1 MKRTFRQL
9 RNDIIE
15 RLKRIGE
22 RELERTTLPHS
33 KTIATTYEAR
43 VIRAQDSD
51 AARIYS
57 PYFWS
62 GFLDLGRGP
71 VYPSRASLLVWYRN
85 PERDDPRLRGGYPR
99 SRSAQRKLT
108 AAEYKRGLRINKLYE
123 AAGREPFMIVS
134 RGADGFVG
142 KGFTEAARPSVE
154 RQGRAAVREE
164 LQDWLSE
171 TLSDLPKGRADWS
184 I

>member
-9 RNDIIE
+9 RNDILE
-15 RLKRIGE
+15 RLQRIGE

-33 KTIATTYEAR
+33 KTLATTYQTQ
-43 VIRAQDSD
+43 VIRAKDSD
-51 AARIYS
+51 AVRLYS

-71 VYPSRASLLVWYRN
+71 VYPSRSSVLVWFAN
-85 PERDDPRLRGGYPR
+85 PLRDDPRLRSGYPR
-99 SRSAQRKLT
+99 SKSAQRRLT
-108 AAEYKRGLRINKLYE
+108 AAESKRGLRINKLHE
-123 AAGREPFMIVS
+123 KSGKDPFMIVS
-134 RGADGFVG
+134 RGVDGFVG

-154 RQGRAAVREE
+154 RQGRAAVQEE

-171 TLSDLPKGRADWS
+171 TLSDLPKGRTGWS

>member
-15 RLKRIGE
+15 RLQRIGE

-33 KTIATTYEAR
+33 KTIATTYQAQ

-51 AARIYS
+51 AVRVYS

-71 VYPSRASLLVWYRN
+71 VYPRRSSLLVWYRE
-85 PERDDPRLRGGYPR
+85 PLRDDPRLRAGYPR

-108 AAEYKRGLRINKLYE
+108 AAEYKRGLRINKIYE
-123 AAGREPFMIVS
+123 AAGRDPFMIVA

-154 RQGRAAVREE
+154 RQGRAAVQEE
-164 LQDWLSE
+164 LQEWLSE
-171 TLSDLPKGRADWS
+171 TLSDLPKGRVGWS
-184 I
+184 T